1 MIDLGTQIQTSNRD
15 RSLIEHKIIMG
26 VKHVVAV
33 LASLCQEVYN
43 HRTEHA
49 GLLIHGKNGLPS
61 MYLIN
66 YPTYIPLIAAFVE
79 YHTLVKTNKID
90 DEIIFI
96 KANGYPVEI
105 VQPTPTI
112 DDLEMMR
119 GDHLYACTKT
129 GLAHKQREAQEVD
142 VQCASNNQPAAEPT

>member
-79 YHTLVKTNKID
+79 YHIYVKTNQID
-90 DEIIFI
+90 DEVIFA

-105 VQPTPTI
+105 VETTTTI
-112 DDLEMMR
+112 NDLKMMR
-119 GDHLYACTKT
+119 GDHLYACTKNY
-129 GLAHKQREAQEVD
+129 LACKRQEAQVVD
-142 VQCASNNQPAAEPT
+142 I